1 MWEIMNISLFCGQL
15 RYELLRQIDPDFKIV
30 FMEIS
35 IQNRGLLAKK

>member
-1 MWEIMNISLFCGQL
+1 MWEIMNISLLCGQL

-30 FMEIS
+30 LQIS